1 MQTSDK
7 VGRSPYKKGQYV
19 STVLIACRVL
29 EQELLQALPPG
40 LDVEIVWLEAGLHA
54 SLPRLEAALGEAMDR
69 ALHAGRTVC
78 LLYGQGCHP
87 EIRSFLEKHGVGAL
101 PVKNCIE
108 ALLGKDAPEL
118 KDTKT
123 MLMTPGWVRAWP
135 AMMEALGWNEVD
147 TRINL
152 GRYERILVLDA
163 GIEPLTDEETLVF
176 FDLVQVPLE
185 VRKIDLSV
193 VRKLLA
199 ELLGERQQ
207 TSSAA

>member
-1 MQTSDK
+1 MPK
-7 VGRSPYKKGQYV
+7 
-19 STVLIACRVL
+19 VLIACKVL
-29 EQELLQALPPG
+29 EKEVLQALPPG
-40 LDVEIVWLEAGLHA
+40 ADVEMVWLEPGLHA
-54 SLPRLEAALGEAMDR
+54 SLPRLEAALGEAIDR
-69 ALHAGRTVC
+69 ATHSGRKVC

-87 EIRSFLEKHGVGAL
+87 EIRSFLEQQQVNSL

-123 MLMTPGWVRAWP
+123 MIMTPGWVRAWP
-135 AMMEALGWNEVD
+135 AIMEALGWNEVD
-147 TRINL
+147 ARLNL

-163 GIEPLTDEETLVF
+163 GIEPLSDEETLLF

-193 VRKLLA
+193 LRKLLM

-207 TSSAA
+207 ASSAA